1 MRRAHLVVGLA
12 SFVAFLLTG
21 QYMDRWLG
29 HLETMAD
36 LPRMLYRSGHI
47 YLLFAGLLNV
57 VLGLYLEESADAG
70 RRALSRIG
78 SLLILAAPALLLIG
92 FDREPARTDYHRPY
106 ARMAIYASAAGVLGH
121 LVAQASQKSKGKS

>member
-29 HLETMAD
+29 HLEAMAD

-47 YLLFAGLLNV
+47 YLLFTALLNV
-57 VLGLYLEESADAG
+57 ALGLYMTDAG
-70 RRALSRIG
+70 TGGPRVLARAG
-78 SLLILAAPALLLIG
+78 SLLILAAPVLLLIG
-92 FDREPARTDYHRPY
+92 FDREPARTDYERPY
-106 ARMAIYASAAGVLGH
+106 ARMAIYGSAAGVLGH
-121 LVAQASQKSKGKS
+121 LVASRKSEVKR